1 MSHPSKWRRPCC
13 DIYPEPDSLAASLR
27 KVRFA
32 IRPILTWNSATS
44 RPFASMHRIARL
56 WRRGF
61 CALGTYLVRGW
72 SLTHRKSTSRDGLF
86 AHETLGGRLHLTERL
101 SCITST
107 VTCTG
112 FEFRTRWREIKTGKT
127 DIGLGLRGPSYGTKR
142 PGKCGLVKSIRFCR
156 HRSFRWRWEIPRYFH
171 GVL

>member
-86 AHETLGGRLHLTERL
+86 AHENIGRK
-101 SCITST
+101 TSPY
-107 VTCTG
+107 
-112 FEFRTRWREIKTGKT
+112 RASLLYHK
-127 DIGLGLRGPSYGTKR
+127 
-142 PGKCGLVKSIRFCR
+142 
-156 HRSFRWRWEIPRYFH
+156 HRNVH
-171 GVL
+171 GVRVPYALEGD